1 MFFSRLCFCLQKK
14 HGTGSEDGGDD
25 DEDTV
30 DPGDS
35 GNLLFELNT
44 LQLAT
49 NFFSELNQ
57 LGRGGFGPVFKV
69 TFLIFSFIF
78 FLFF

>member
-1 MFFSRLCFCLQKK
+1 LQKK
-14 HGTGSEDGGDD
+14 HGTGSEDDGDD
-25 DEDTV
+25 DKDTV
-30 DPGDS
+30 DAGDS
-35 GNLLFELNT
+35 CNLLFELNT

-69 TFLIFSFIF
+69 TLLFFFFSFSF
-78 FLFF
+78 FNIQ

>member
-1 MFFSRLCFCLQKK
+1 LQKK

-25 DEDTV
+25 DKDMV
-30 DPGDS
+30 DAGDS
-35 GNLLFELNT
+35 CNLLFELNT

-69 TFLIFSFIF
+69 TFLFLFIFSFRIQ
-78 FLFF
+78 

>member
-14 HGTGSEDGGDD
+14 HSTGSEDGEDD
-25 DEDTV
+25 DKDTV
-30 DPGDS
+30 DAGDS
-35 GNLLFELNT
+35 CNLLFELNT

-57 LGRGGFGPVFKV
+57 LGRGGFGPVYKV
-69 TFLIFSFIF
+69 TFLLLIFYIF
-78 FLFF
+78 FF